1 MAAAQVDAVS
11 KMAQSSNPLEADSVE
26 ADTSLLDESEN
37 HVDNDKDISDQ
48 DNNSHTILNI
58 GEKRQNED
66 DNNFSDAKRFC
77 PEETDNSEN
86 IESEE
91 NSERNENVLS
101 TTSLKSSNGSST
113 STKSSASATLLE
125 TKLSE
130 AIPKTLQ
137 GSREKE
143 SSNSEDVSECPE
155 NGTKDDKEIDETT
168 SKLLA
173 SGISISLIKKKNKSK
188 PEATNDE
195 NEDSNCSKSEE
206 PPKSNPLEVGPH
218 ISVTM
223 INKSDSQHGQENG
236 KLKLSLKNPSDL
248 LMDPIK
254 ADSKI
259 QNNILNMEEMRDSIS
274 VSRINKSI
282 SGSGPSLLTSSAAP
296 NMSTNKS
303 PRMASQSM
311 MMGPMG
317 FPIGP
322 RAMSMMVSGPGG
334 PPMTMPG
341 LQPRPTGPM
350 LRPSLP
356 LASGSLSDQLSRIS
370 SGLADYM
377 RLGMEDLLRE
387 LSAQGSPEATIKGL
401 QLELEK
407 MQWIHNQEMVE
418 VRQRM
423 DTMMKDMKTSHEKET
438 QRAVDNIKKQAETEK
453 QKAITETKKKQWCAN
468 CSKEA
473 IFYCCWNT
481 SYCDYPCQQAHWP
494 SHMSSCS
501 QVGSEEGEGGEANN
515 RSPEQQRMMPSSPAK
530 KMKQSLSEQMVT
542 SLSMATSL
550 GMSPGMSG
558 FSMPGM
564 MGLRPGM
571 MGLPGP
577 GRGRQNPLGV
587 SIRPGMPGQMT
598 ISRPYF
604 M

>member
-1 MAAAQVDAVS
+1 MAAAQVDAAFKIS
-11 KMAQSSNPLEADSVE
+11 QSSKSLEPDSVE
-26 ADTSLLDESEN
+26 ADMSVLEESE
-37 HVDNDKDISDQ
+37 DNVEKDISENE
-48 DNNSHTILNI
+48 NNSQTILNF
-58 GEKRQNED
+58 GEKRQND
-66 DNNFSDAKRFC
+66 DDSEVSDAKKFC
-77 PEETDNSEN
+77 SEESKKGDDVED
-86 IESEE
+86 EE
-91 NSERNENVLS
+91 NSAKDENAQS

-113 STKSSASATLLE
+113 STKSQQSASLLE

-137 GSREKE
+137 RSPDKE
-143 SSNSEDVSECPE
+143 ADDQDDVVESNEDE
-155 NGTKDDKEIDETT
+155 TKDEKDIDETT

-173 SGISISLIKKKNKSK
+173 SGISISLIKKKKNSK

-195 NEDSNCSKSEE
+195 SEDSNCSKSEE

-223 INKSDSQHGQENG
+223 INKSDSQQENG
-236 KLKLSLKNPSDL
+236 KFKLSLKNPSDL

-282 SGSGPSLLTSSAAP
+282 SCSGPSLLTSSPAP
-296 NMSTNKS
+296 SMSTNKS
-303 PRMASQSM
+303 PRMTSQSM
-311 MMGPMG
+311 MMGALGFPMG
-317 FPIGP
+317 P
-322 RAMSMMVSGPGG
+322 RGIPMMISGPGG
-334 PPMTMPG
+334 PPMPMPG

-350 LRPSLP
+350 LRPNLP
-356 LASGSLSDQLSRIS
+356 LASGSLNDQLSRIS

-407 MQWIHNQEMVE
+407 MQWRHSQEMVE
-418 VRQRM
+418 MKQSV
-423 DTMMKDMKTSHEKET
+423 DSMMKDMKTSLEKET
-438 QRAVDNIKKQAETEK
+438 LRTVENLKKQAESEK

-468 CSKEA
+468 CTKEA

-494 SHMSSCS
+494 AHMSSCS
-501 QVGSEEGEGGEANN
+501 QVGNEEGEGGGDNK
-515 RSPEQQRMMPSSPAK
+515 SPEQQRMAPPSSSS

-550 GMSPGMSG
+550 GMSPGMPG

-571 MGLPGP
+571 VGMPGMGA
-577 GRGRQNPLGV
+577 RQNPMGV

>member
-1 MAAAQVDAVS
+1 MAAAQVDAAYKV
-11 KMAQSSNPLEADSVE
+11 AQAVEAEADPLE
-26 ADTSLLDESEN
+26 ADTSLVEQSE
-37 HVDNDKDISDQ
+37 DTIDKDFSEDE
-48 DNNSHTILNI
+48 NNSQTILNV
-58 GEKRQNED
+58 GEKRPSD
-66 DNNFSDAKRFC
+66 DDTVFSDAKKFC
-77 PEETDNSEN
+77 SEGSNKGDDVENEKNSEGD
-86 IESEE
+86 E
-91 NSERNENVLS
+91 NALS

-113 STKSSASATLLE
+113 STKSSASASLLE
-125 TKLSE
+125 TE
-130 AIPKTLQ
+130 VTPRILQ
-137 GSREKE
+137 RALEKDGDTSDEDLE
-143 SSNSEDVSECPE
+143 SKEDE
-155 NGTKDDKEIDETT
+155 TKDEKDIDETT

-173 SGISISLIKKKNKSK
+173 SGISISLIKKKKNSK

-223 INKSDSQHGQENG
+223 INKSDSQQHSQENG
-236 KLKLSLKNPSDL
+236 KFKLSLKNTSDL

-254 ADSKI
+254 AADSKV

-282 SGSGPSLLTSSAAP
+282 SGSGPSLLTSSPAL
-296 NMSTNKS
+296 STNKS
-303 PRMASQSM
+303 PRMASPSM
-311 MMGPMG
+311 MMGAMG

-322 RAMSMMVSGPGG
+322 RGLPMMVSGPGG
-334 PPMTMPG
+334 PPLSMPG
-341 LQPRPTGPM
+341 LQPRPSGPM
-350 LRPSLP
+350 LRPNLP
-356 LASGSLSDQLSRIS
+356 LATGSLNDQLSRIS

-407 MQWIHNQEMVE
+407 MQWRHSQEMVE
-418 VRQRM
+418 MKQSV
-423 DTMMKDMKTSHEKET
+423 DTMLKDMKTSLEKET
-438 QRAVDNIKKQAETEK
+438 QRTVDNIKKQAEVEK

-468 CSKEA
+468 CTKEA

-501 QVGSEEGEGGEANN
+501 QVGNEEGEGNSENSN
-515 RSPEQQRMMPSSPAK
+515 RSPEQQRTPSSPSK
-530 KMKQSLSEQMVT
+530 KIKQSLSEQMVT
-542 SLSMATSL
+542 SMSMATSL
-550 GMSPGMSG
+550 GMSPGMPG

-571 MGLPGP
+571 VGMPGP
-577 GRGRQNPLGV
+577 GMGGRQNPLGV

>member
-1 MAAAQVDAVS
+1 MAAAQVDAAYKV
-11 KMAQSSNPLEADSVE
+11 AHPVEAEVDPLE
-26 ADTSLLDESEN
+26 ADTSLVEQSE
-37 HVDNDKDISDQ
+37 DTIDKDFSEDE
-48 DNNSHTILNI
+48 NNSQTLLNV
-58 GEKRQNED
+58 GEKRPSDD
-66 DNNFSDAKRFC
+66 DNDFSDAKKFC
-77 PEETDNSEN
+77 YEGSNKGDDVENEKNSKGDEN
-86 IESEE
+86 A
-91 NSERNENVLS
+91 LS

-113 STKSSASATLLE
+113 STKSSASATPLE
-125 TKLSE
+125 TEVTTK
-130 AIPKTLQ
+130 ILQ
-137 GSREKE
+137 RALEKE
-143 SSNSEDVSECPE
+143 ADTSDGDSESKEDE
-155 NGTKDDKEIDETT
+155 TKDEKDIDETT

-173 SGISISLIKKKNKSK
+173 SGISISLIKKKKNSK

-223 INKSDSQHGQENG
+223 INKSDSQQHSQENG
-236 KLKLSLKNPSDL
+236 KFKLSLKNTSDL
-248 LMDPIK
+248 LMDK
-254 ADSKI
+254 ADSKV

-282 SGSGPSLLTSSAAP
+282 SGSGPSLLTSSPAL
-296 NMSTNKS
+296 STNKS
-303 PRMASQSM
+303 PRMASPSM
-311 MMGPMG
+311 MMGAMG

-322 RAMSMMVSGPGG
+322 RGLPIMVSGPGG
-334 PPMTMPG
+334 PPLSMPG

-350 LRPSLP
+350 LRPNLP
-356 LASGSLSDQLSRIS
+356 LATGSLNDQLSRIS

-407 MQWIHNQEMVE
+407 MQWRHSQEMVE
-418 VRQRM
+418 MKQSV
-423 DTMMKDMKTSHEKET
+423 DTMLKDMKTSLEKET
-438 QRAVDNIKKQAETEK
+438 QRTVDNIKKQAEAEK

-468 CSKEA
+468 CTKEA

-501 QVGSEEGEGGEANN
+501 QVGNEEGEGNSENSN
-515 RSPEQQRMMPSSPAK
+515 RSPEQQRTPSSPSK

-542 SLSMATSL
+542 SMSMATSL
-550 GMSPGMSG
+550 GMSPGMPG

-571 MGLPGP
+571 VGMPGP
-577 GRGRQNPLGV
+577 GMGGRQNPLGV

>member
-1 MAAAQVDAVS
+1 MAAAQVDAAYKV
-11 KMAQSSNPLEADSVE
+11 AQSVEAEADPLEADTSIVE
-26 ADTSLLDESEN
+26 KSEEK
-37 HVDNDKDISDQ
+37 VDKDMSEDE
-48 DNNSHTILNI
+48 NNSQTILNV
-58 GEKRQNED
+58 GEKRPSDD
-66 DNNFSDAKRFC
+66 DNDFSDAKKFC
-77 PEETDNSEN
+77 
-86 IESEE
+86 SEE
-91 NSERNENVLS
+91 NNKSDDVENEKSSEGDENALS

-113 STKSSASATLLE
+113 STKSSASATPLE
-125 TKLSE
+125 TE
-130 AIPKTLQ
+130 VTPKTLQ
-137 GSREKE
+137 RSLEKE
-143 SSNSEDVSECPE
+143 ADTSDGDLESKEDE
-155 NGTKDDKEIDETT
+155 TKDEKDIDETT

-173 SGISISLIKKKNKSK
+173 SGISISLIKKKKNSK

-223 INKSDSQHGQENG
+223 INKSDSQPHSQENG
-236 KLKLSLKNPSDL
+236 KFKLSLKNTSDL
-248 LMDPIK
+248 LMDPVK
-254 ADSKI
+254 AADSKI

-282 SGSGPSLLTSSAAP
+282 SGSGPSLLTSSPAL
-296 NMSTNKS
+296 STNKS
-303 PRMASQSM
+303 PRMASPSM
-311 MMGPMG
+311 MMGAMG

-322 RAMSMMVSGPGG
+322 RGMPMMVSGPGG
-334 PPMTMPG
+334 PPMSMPG

-350 LRPSLP
+350 LRPNLP
-356 LASGSLSDQLSRIS
+356 LATGSLNDQLSRIS

-407 MQWIHNQEMVE
+407 MQWRHSQEMVE
-418 VRQRM
+418 MKQSV
-423 DTMMKDMKTSHEKET
+423 DTMLKDMKTSLEKET
-438 QRAVDNIKKQAETEK
+438 QRTVDNIKKQAEAEK

-468 CSKEA
+468 CTKEA

-501 QVGSEEGEGGEANN
+501 QVGNEEGEGASDNSN
-515 RSPEQQRMMPSSPAK
+515 RSPEQQRQMTPSSPSK

-550 GMSPGMSG
+550 GMSPGMPG
-558 FSMPGM
+558 FSMAGM
-564 MGLRPGM
+564 MGLKPGM
-571 MGLPGP
+571 VGMPGP
-577 GRGRQNPLGV
+577 GIGGRQNPLGV